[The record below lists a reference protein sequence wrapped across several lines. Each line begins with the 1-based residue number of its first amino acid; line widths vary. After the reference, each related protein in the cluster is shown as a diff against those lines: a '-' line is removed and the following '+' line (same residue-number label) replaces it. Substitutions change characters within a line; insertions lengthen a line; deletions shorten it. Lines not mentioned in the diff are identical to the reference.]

1 MSDPNIV
8 HSTLSSAKVFVS
20 TASRPSTSRLVPD
33 TSADG
38 AFTMPAG
45 AATSLTSTNRTAF
58 SRILTNRV
66 RSSLR
71 VSFQSPRPVDGG
83 AAPRESSQTPVTE
96 EVTPSGPPNV
106 VPEADIPTPAPTP
119 TPTPTP
125 TPAPTPTPTPAPKKS
140 TGAEKIELAIDKLPN
155 HELIK
160 PIPVLIE
167 SLGDKV
173 FIAEVPGLDISIT
186 GNSMGGV
193 LLQLKEHI
201 ANIYEGQRASNNLKP
216 EAARQ
221 LKVLETYIG
230 KTRRNW
236 F

>member
-1 MSDPNIV
+1 M
-8 HSTLSSAKVFVS
+8 
-20 TASRPSTSRLVPD
+20 PD

-38 AFTMPAG
+38 AFTMAAG
-45 AATSLTSTNRTAF
+45 AATALTSTNRTTF
-58 SRILTNRV
+58 SRILTNRAQN
-66 RSSLR
+66 SLR
-71 VSFQSPRPVDGG
+71 VGFRPPPPVEGCAVSPE
-83 AAPRESSQTPVTE
+83 ATEALETE
-96 EVTPSGPPNV
+96 EVTPPIPPNV
-106 VPEADIPTPAPTP
+106 LPETDIPAPAPR
-119 TPTPTP
+119 
-125 TPAPTPTPTPAPKKS
+125 KS
-140 TGAEKIELAIDKLPN
+140 ARAEKIELAIDKLPN

>member
-1 MSDPNIV
+1 M
-8 HSTLSSAKVFVS
+8 
-20 TASRPSTSRLVPD
+20 
-33 TSADG
+33 
-38 AFTMPAG
+38 
-45 AATSLTSTNRTAF
+45 
-58 SRILTNRV
+58 
-66 RSSLR
+66 
-71 VSFQSPRPVDGG
+71 
-83 AAPRESSQTPVTE
+83 
-96 EVTPSGPPNV
+96 
-106 VPEADIPTPAPTP
+106 
-119 TPTPTP
+119 
-125 TPAPTPTPTPAPKKS
+125 
-140 TGAEKIELAIDKLPN
+140 AIDKLPN

>member
-1 MSDPNIV
+1 
-8 HSTLSSAKVFVS
+8 
-20 TASRPSTSRLVPD
+20 LVPD
-33 TSADG
+33 ASADG
-38 AFTMPAG
+38 AFTMAAG
-45 AATSLTSTNRTAF
+45 AATALTSTNRTSF
-58 SRILTNRV
+58 SRIVTNRA

-71 VSFQSPRPVDGG
+71 VSFRPPRPVEGVAVSPDLSPTLE
-83 AAPRESSQTPVTE
+83 AE
-96 EVTPSGPPNV
+96 EVTPPGPPNV
-106 VPEADIPTPAPTP
+106 LPEADIPA
-119 TPTPTP
+119 
-125 TPAPTPTPTPAPKKS
+125 PAPKKS
-140 TGAEKIELAIDKLPN
+140 ARAEKIELAIDKLPN

-201 ANIYEGQRASNNLKP
+201 ANIYEAQRTSNNLKP

>member
-1 MSDPNIV
+1 MRDPNIA
-8 HSTLSSAKVFVS
+8 HSTSSAPKVFVS
-20 TASRPSTSRLVPD
+20 TASRPSTRLSLLD
-33 TSADG
+33 TGADG
-38 AFTMPAG
+38 AFTVAAA
-45 AATSLTSTNRTAF
+45 AATAFTTTNRTAS
-58 SRILTNRV
+58 SRILTNRA
-66 RSSLR
+66 RSSSR
-71 VSFQSPRPVDGG
+71 VRFQSARPVQGG

-96 EVTPSGPPNV
+96 DVTPGGPPNV
-106 VPEADIPTPAPTP
+106 LPEADIPA
-119 TPTPTP
+119 
-125 TPAPTPTPTPAPKKS
+125 PAPKKS
-140 TGAEKIELAIDKLPN
+140 VRAEKIELAIDKLPN

-201 ANIYEGQRASNNLKP
+201 GNIYEGYRASNNLKP
-216 EAARQ
+216 EATRQ

-236 F
+236 L

>member
-1 MSDPNIV
+1 MSDPNII
-8 HSTLSSAKVFVS
+8 HSTLSSAKIFVS

-33 TSADG
+33 ASADG
-38 AFTMPAG
+38 AFTMAAG
-45 AATSLTSTNRTAF
+45 AGTALTSTNRTSF
-58 SRILTNRV
+58 SRILTNRA
-66 RSSLR
+66 RSSLQ
-71 VSFQSPRPVDGG
+71 VSFRLPRPVEGG
-83 AAPRESSQTPVTE
+83 AVSPDLSQTPETE
-96 EVTPSGPPNV
+96 EVTPPGPPNV
-106 VPEADIPTPAPTP
+106 LPEAHIPA
-119 TPTPTP
+119 
-125 TPAPTPTPTPAPKKS
+125 PAPKKS
-140 TGAEKIELAIDKLPN
+140 ARAEKIELAIDKLPN

-201 ANIYEGQRASNNLKP
+201 ANIYEGQRASNSLKP

-221 LKVLETYIG
+221 LKVLEDLY
-230 KTRRNW
+230 R
-236 F
+236 

>member
-8 HSTLSSAKVFVS
+8 HSTSSTAKIFVS
-20 TASRPSTSRLVPD
+20 TASRASTNRLLLD
-33 TSADG
+33 TGADG
-38 AFTMPAG
+38 SFTTTAE
-45 AATSLTSTNRTAF
+45 AATTLTSTNRTAV
-58 SRILTNRV
+58 SRILTNRA
-66 RSSLR
+66 RGSLW
-71 VSFQSPRPVDGG
+71 VSFQPPRPVED
-83 AAPRESSQTPVTE
+83 AAVPRESSRILGTE
-96 EVTPSGPPNV
+96 EGTSGDPRDLP
-106 VPEADIPTPAPTP
+106 PEATS
-119 TPTPTP
+119 
-125 TPAPTPTPTPAPKKS
+125 PTPAPKKMA
-140 TGAEKIELAIDKLPN
+140 GAERIELAIDKLPN

-201 ANIYEGQRASNNLKP
+201 ANVYEASRTSNNLKP
-216 EAARQ
+216 EGARQ
-221 LKVLETYIG
+221 LKALETYIG

>member
-1 MSDPNIV
+1 M
-8 HSTLSSAKVFVS
+8 A
-20 TASRPSTSRLVPD
+20 
-33 TSADG
+33 
-38 AFTMPAG
+38 AG
-45 AATSLTSTNRTAF
+45 VATTLTSTNRAAF
-58 SRILTNRV
+58 SRILTNRA
-66 RSSLR
+66 RSSLW
-71 VSFQSPRPVDGG
+71 VSSQPPRPVEG
-83 AAPRESSQTPVTE
+83 AAVPRESSQTLVTE
-96 EVTPSGPPNV
+96 EVPPGGSPNV
-106 VPEADIPTPAPTP
+106 LPEAEGPA
-119 TPTPTP
+119 
-125 TPAPTPTPTPAPKKS
+125 PAPKKS
-140 TGAEKIELAIDKLPN
+140 ARSEKIELAIDKLPN

-201 ANIYEGQRASNNLKP
+201 ANIYEGHRASNNLKP
-216 EAARQ
+216 EGTRQ

>member
-1 MSDPNIV
+1 MSDPNIM

-20 TASRPSTSRLVPD
+20 TASRASTSRLVPD

-38 AFTMPAG
+38 AFTMAAG
-45 AATSLTSTNRTAF
+45 AATALTSTNRTSF
-58 SRILTNRV
+58 SRIVTNRA

-71 VSFQSPRPVDGG
+71 VSFQAPRPVEGG
-83 AAPRESSQTPVTE
+83 AVSLEASRTLETE
-96 EVTPSGPPNV
+96 EVTPPGPPNV
-106 VPEADIPTPAPTP
+106 LPEADIPA
-119 TPTPTP
+119 
-125 TPAPTPTPTPAPKKS
+125 PAPKKS
-140 TGAEKIELAIDKLPN
+140 ARAEKIELAIDKLPN

-201 ANIYEGQRASNNLKP
+201 ANIYEAQRASNNLKP

>member
-1 MSDPNIV
+1 MSDPNII

-20 TASRPSTSRLVPD
+20 TESRPSTSRLVPD
-33 TSADG
+33 ASADG
-38 AFTMPAG
+38 AFTMAAG
-45 AATSLTSTNRTAF
+45 AATALTSTNRTSF
-58 SRILTNRV
+58 SRIVTNRA

-71 VSFQSPRPVDGG
+71 VSFQAPRPVEGG
-83 AAPRESSQTPVTE
+83 AVSPEASQTLETE
-96 EVTPSGPPNV
+96 EVTPPGPPNV
-106 VPEADIPTPAPTP
+106 PPEADIPA
-119 TPTPTP
+119 
-125 TPAPTPTPTPAPKKS
+125 PAPKKS
-140 TGAEKIELAIDKLPN
+140 ARAEKIELAIDKLPN

-201 ANIYEGQRASNNLKP
+201 ANIYEAQRTSNNLKP

>member
-1 MSDPNIV
+1 MSDPNII

-20 TASRPSTSRLVPD
+20 SASRPTTSRLVPD

-38 AFTMPAG
+38 AFTMAAG
-45 AATSLTSTNRTAF
+45 AATALTSTNRTTF
-58 SRILTNRV
+58 SRILTNRA
-66 RSSLR
+66 RNSLR
-71 VSFQSPRPVDGG
+71 VSFAAPRPVEGS
-83 AAPRESSQTPVTE
+83 AVSPEASPAPETE
-96 EVTPSGPPNV
+96 EVTPPGPPNV
-106 VPEADIPTPAPTP
+106 LPEADIPA
-119 TPTPTP
+119 
-125 TPAPTPTPTPAPKKS
+125 PAPKKS
-140 TGAEKIELAIDKLPN
+140 ARAEKIELAIDKLPN

>member
-106 VPEADIPTPAPTP
+106 VPEADI
-119 TPTPTP
+119 PTP

>member
-1 MSDPNIV
+1 MTDPNIV
-8 HSTLSSAKVFVS
+8 HSTSSAAKVFVS
-20 TASRPSTSRLVPD
+20 TASRPSTSLSLLD
-33 TSADG
+33 TSA
-38 AFTMPAG
+38 AG
-45 AATSLTSTNRTAF
+45 CFMMRAVAATALTSTSRAGF
-58 SRILTNRV
+58 SRILTNRARGSLWV
-66 RSSLR
+66 SS
-71 VSFQSPRPVDGG
+71 QSPRPEG
-83 AAPRESSQTPVTE
+83 AAVPREPTQTLVTE
-96 EVTPSGPPNV
+96 EAASSNPRDLPP
-106 VPEADIPTPAPTP
+106 EPASF
-119 TPTPTP
+119 
-125 TPAPTPTPTPAPKKS
+125 TPAPKKLA
-140 TGAEKIELAIDKLPN
+140 GAEKIELVIDKLPN

-201 ANIYEGQRASNNLKP
+201 TSIYEANRTSNNLKP